1 MGKIK
6 VIHTGDIH
14 LGLQFKNINFDSD
27 FSRQRRLEIWNTF
40 ERILKRCDE
49 KEIELLLIAGD
60 LFEEDYFTIGDMKRI
75 EGKFRLLKKTKVVIA
90 TGNHDP
96 INKNS
101 LYNLVEWSSNVYI
114 IKENSYTKIELE
126 DIKTTVWGLS
136 WDKKEEK
143 RNLLEDIHI
152 DNTEN
157 INILLAH
164 GDMYNKNSNYMPIEL
179 DNIKK
184 AKFNYVALGHIHK
197 HEFIDEKIAYCGSP
211 EALDFG
217 ETGSHGIIEGEISKT
232 ETRMNFVPFSE
243 RQFIQK
249 EVTLNENMNYHDI
262 INNIIYSESEENRFK
277 NLYRVNID
285 GVIDKDLSITEDMIN
300 EIKSLFTYVEIID
313 DTIPDYDIETM
324 YKENENNIIGY
335 FIREMKGK
343 DLENKVIRRALYLG
357 LESLL
362 SEKVKL

>member
-1 MGKIK
+1 MQKIK

-14 LGLQFKNINFDSD
+14 LGLEFKNTNFDPN

-40 ERILKRCDE
+40 EKILDRCDE
-49 KEIELLLIAGD
+49 KEIDLLLIAGD
-60 LFEEDYFTIGDMKRI
+60 LFEEDYFTIGDIKRI
-75 EGKFRLLKKTKVVIA
+75 ESRFRTLKMTKVVIV

-96 INKNS
+96 INKGS
-101 LYNLVEWSSNVYI
+101 LYNLVEWPNNVYI

-126 DIKTTVWGLS
+126 DINITVWGLS

-164 GDMYNKNSNYMPIEL
+164 GDIYNKNSNYMPIDL
-179 DNIKK
+179 YNIKK
-184 AKFNYVALGHIHK
+184 VKFNYVALGHIHK
-197 HEFIDEKIAYCGSP
+197 HEFIDDKIAYCGSP

-217 ETGSHGIIEGEISKT
+217 ETGSHGIIEGEIST
-232 ETRMNFVPFSE
+232 RETRMTFVPFSE
-243 RQFIQK
+243 RQFVQK
-249 EVTLNENMNYHDI
+249 EITLNENMNYQDI
-262 INNIIYSESEENRFK
+262 INSIVYSESEEERFK
-277 NLYRVNID
+277 NLYKLNIS
-285 GVIDKDLSITEDMIN
+285 GVIDKDLSINEDVIN
-300 EIKSLFTYVEIID
+300 EIKSMFTHIEIID
-313 DTIPDYDIETM
+313 NTVPDYDIETI